1 MLSEKTRTNMSLRE
15 KVGRLFIV
23 RPESLEPAIRYASD
37 AELPPYRLQEV
48 SDGMRRRAQDYP
60 VGGVLL
66 YGHNIGNP
74 AQLKRFI
81 RDLKELPGK
90 PLLCVDEEGGRVS
103 RVANNDAFGLPRFE
117 SAAALAAAGPEA
129 TCDAARTIGT
139 YLRRFSF
146 DIDFAP
152 VADVNTNPQNIII
165 GTRAFS
171 DDPHRAAPL
180 VAAYVRGLQDAGVT
194 ACLKHFPG
202 HGDTLAD
209 THLGYAFTQ
218 KTWEEMDA
226 CEMIPFREGIRAGAR
241 LIMAAHIATPG
252 VSGDKLPATLSSA
265 ILTGK
270 LRGEM
275 GYEGLIITDALEM
288 GAITRLYGS
297 GEAAVRALQAGA
309 DLLLCP
315 LDLCAAFDAVLD
327 AVRSGVLSETRLDES
342 VRRIHHHLLD
352 LE

>member
-66 YGHNIGNP
+66 YGHNIAGP

-81 RDLKELPGK
+81 RELKTLPGA

-103 RVANNDAFGLPRFE
+103 RIANNPAFDVPRYE

-129 TCDAARTIGT
+129 TFAAARTIGH
-139 YLRRFSF
+139 YLKEYGF

-152 VADVNTNPQNIII
+152 VADVNTNPKNIII

-171 DDPHRAAPL
+171 DDPLHAAPL
-180 VAAYVRGLQDAGVT
+180 VSAYVRGLQDAGVT

-202 HGDTLAD
+202 HGDTLAA
-209 THLGYAFTQ
+209 THLGFAFTQ
-218 KTWEEMDA
+218 KTWQEMA
-226 CEMIPFREGIRAGAR
+226 SCEMIPFVEGIRAGAR
-241 LIMAAHIATPG
+241 LVMAAHIATPAVTG
-252 VSGDKLPATLSSA
+252 NKQPATLSPV

-275 GYEGLIITDALEM
+275 GFDGVIITDALEM

>member
-48 SDGMRRRAQDYP
+48 SEGMRRRAKEYP

-66 YGHNIGNP
+66 YGHNIAGP

-81 RDLKELPGK
+81 RDLKALPGA
-90 PLLCVDEEGGRVS
+90 PLLCVDEEGGRV
-103 RVANNDAFGLPRFE
+103 RRIANHPAFDVPRYE

-129 TCDAARTIGT
+129 TFAAARTIGH
-139 YLRRFSF
+139 YLKEYGF

-152 VADVNTNPQNIII
+152 VADVNTNPKNIII

-171 DDPHRAAPL
+171 DDPLHAAPL
-180 VAAYVRGLQDAGVT
+180 VSAYVRGLQDAGVT

-209 THLGYAFTQ
+209 THLGFAFTQ
-218 KTWEEMDA
+218 KTWQEMA
-226 CEMIPFREGIRAGAR
+226 SCEMIPFVEGIRAGAR
-241 LIMAAHIATPG
+241 LVMAAHIATPAVTG
-252 VSGDKLPATLSSA
+252 NKQPATLSPV

-275 GYEGLIITDALEM
+275 GFDGVIITDALEM

>member
-1 MLSEKTRTNMSLRE
+1 M
-15 KVGRLFIV
+15 
-23 RPESLEPAIRYASD
+23 PRY
-37 AELPPYRLQEV
+37 
-48 SDGMRRRAQDYP
+48 
-60 VGGVLL
+60 
-66 YGHNIGNP
+66 
-74 AQLKRFI
+74 
-81 RDLKELPGK
+81 
-90 PLLCVDEEGGRVS
+90 
-103 RVANNDAFGLPRFE
+103 E

-129 TCDAARTIGT
+129 TFAAARTIGH
-139 YLRRFSF
+139 YLKEYGF

-152 VADVNTNPQNIII
+152 VADVNTNPKNIII

-171 DDPHRAAPL
+171 DDPLHAAPL
-180 VAAYVRGLQDAGVT
+180 VSAYVRGLQDAGVT

-209 THLGYAFTQ
+209 THLGFAFTQ
-218 KTWEEMDA
+218 KTWQEMA
-226 CEMIPFREGIRAGAR
+226 SCEMIPFVEGIRAGAR
-241 LIMAAHIATPG
+241 LVMAAHIATPAVTG
-252 VSGDKLPATLSSA
+252 NKQPATLSPV

-275 GYEGLIITDALEM
+275 GFDGVIITDALEM

>member
-1 MLSEKTRTNMSLRE
+1 MSLRE

-23 RPESLEPAIRYASD
+23 RPESLEPAIRYDSD
-37 AELPPYRLQEV
+37 AELPPYKLQAV
-48 SDGMRRRAQDYP
+48 SEGMRRRAKEYP

-81 RDLKELPGK
+81 RDLKELPGA

-103 RVANNDAFGLPRFE
+103 RIANNPAFDVPRYE

-129 TCDAARTIGT
+129 TFAAARTIGH
-139 YLRRFSF
+139 YLKEYGF

-152 VADVNTNPQNIII
+152 VADVNTNPKNIII

-171 DDPHRAAPL
+171 DDPRHAAPL
-180 VAAYVRGLQDAGVT
+180 VSAYVRGLQDAGVT

-209 THLGYAFTQ
+209 THLGFAFTQ
-218 KTWEEMDA
+218 KTWQEMA
-226 CEMIPFREGIRAGAR
+226 SCEMIPFVEGIRAGAR
-241 LIMAAHIATPG
+241 LVMAAHIATPAVTG
-252 VSGDKLPATLSSA
+252 NKQPATLSPV

-275 GYEGLIITDALEM
+275 GFDGVIITDALEM

>member
-1 MLSEKTRTNMSLRE
+1 MVSERKMALRE
-15 KVGRLFIV
+15 KVGQLFIV
-23 RPESLEPAIRYASD
+23 RPESLEPAIRYDSD
-37 AELPPYRLQEV
+37 AELPPYKLQIV
-48 SDGMRRRAQDYP
+48 SEGMRRRAKEYP

-66 YGHNIGNP
+66 YGHNIAGP

-81 RDLKELPGK
+81 RELKALPGA

-103 RVANNDAFGLPRFE
+103 RIANNPAFDVPRYE

-129 TCDAARTIGT
+129 TFAAARTIGH
-139 YLRRFSF
+139 YLKEYGF

-152 VADVNTNPQNIII
+152 VADVNTNPKNIII

-171 DDPHRAAPL
+171 DDPLHAAPL
-180 VAAYVRGLQDAGVT
+180 VSAYVRGLQDAGVT

-209 THLGYAFTQ
+209 THLGFAFTQ
-218 KTWEEMDA
+218 KTWQEMA
-226 CEMIPFREGIRAGAR
+226 SCEMIPFVEGIRAGAR
-241 LIMAAHIATPG
+241 LVMAAHIATPAVTG
-252 VSGDKLPATLSSA
+252 NKQPATLSPV

-275 GYEGLIITDALEM
+275 GFDGVIITDALEM